1 MAKELILLQDV
12 DGLGIVG
19 EVVTVAEGYARNY
32 LLPHGKATKV
42 TEKMKEHLADARSK
56 REAEL
61 REAKQ
66 QAEVTAE
73 ALKDAKIT
81 IAVRTS
87 GEGRLY
93 GSVSENDVAKA
104 GKAAKLPFTEDQ
116 VAMGAPIRQLGTYD
130 VRIRLHRDVSVNIK
144 VEVVSEEEE

>member
-32 LLPHGKATKV
+32 LIPQGKATKV
-42 TEKMKEHLADARSK
+42 TDKMKEHLAEARVK

-73 ALKDAKIT
+73 SLKDAKIT
-81 IAVRTS
+81 ITVRTS

-93 GSVSENDVAKA
+93 GSVSESDVAKA
-104 GKAAKLPFTEDQ
+104 GKAAKLPFTEEQ
-116 VAMGAPIRQLGTYD
+116 VAMGAPIRQLGNYD

>member
-19 EVVTVAEGYARNY
+19 DVVTVAEGYARNY
-32 LLPHGKATKV
+32 LLPQGKADKV
-42 TEKMKEHLADARSK
+42 TEKMKARLADARAA

-66 QAEVTAE
+66 QAEITAE
-73 ALKDAKIT
+73 ALEGKEVVIK
-81 IAVRTS
+81 VKTS

-93 GSVSENDVAKA
+93 GSVNEADIAKA
-104 GKAAKLPFTEDQ
+104 GKAANLPFTVDQ
-116 VAMGAPIRQLGTYD
+116 VRMGAPIRQLGDYD
-130 VRIRLHRDVSVNIK
+130 VRIRLHPEVAVSIK
-144 VEVVSEEEE
+144 VIIAPEEEE